1 MEMHNLTIKEI
12 IKTMVVKYSK
22 CIPSQL
28 LDSIWLLSVLSYA
41 TASTRQKEDMVPS
54 PEALCTAPS
63 QFHVQRVAWN
73 QHDGSIYTM
82 VIGMRYNGASP
93 PRKLAVRHSPAL
105 HCTQA
110 CPQNLSNVQHPR
122 P

>member
-12 IKTMVVKYSK
+12 IIKTMVVKYSK
-22 CIPSQL
+22 CLASQL

-41 TASTRQKEDMVPS
+41 TASTWQKEDMVPS

-82 VIGMRYNGASP
+82 VIGMRYSQGFAP
-93 PRKLAVRHSPAL
+93 PKAG
-105 HCTQA
+105 C
-110 CPQNLSNVQHPR
+110 
-122 P
+122 